1 MKCSGRYTDAD
12 VNMGAAVTAADGDS
26 ANLDI
31 CELPLLTLL
40 RDRLTNSYILDASV
54 ETHLTYKFTQLSSF
68 GSRLLAFIDPKSTLS
83 CNPAASASALMRT
96 MNLVF

>member
-54 ETHLTYKFTQLSSF
+54 ETHLTYKFTQLS
-68 GSRLLAFIDPKSTLS
+68 RTLGEQQF
-83 CNPAASASALMRT
+83 ASLCCIADLG
-96 MNLVF
+96 L